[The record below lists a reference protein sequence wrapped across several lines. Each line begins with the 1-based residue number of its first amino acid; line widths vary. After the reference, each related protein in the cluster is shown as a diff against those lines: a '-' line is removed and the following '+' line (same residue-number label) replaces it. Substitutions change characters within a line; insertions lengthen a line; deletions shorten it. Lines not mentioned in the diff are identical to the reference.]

1 MPEFMTPAVLLLWL
15 LVPAFLILY
24 IWVSARKNKRG
35 MRFTNTGVLAAV
47 VPRQSQWVR
56 HLAVALSLIALT
68 ALVGAA
74 ARPLGV
80 EKVPRE
86 RATIILVMDI
96 SQSMQAVD
104 VRPTRVQ
111 AAKQAATSFVKS
123 LPAGFNV
130 SIVALWG
137 TPNIAVPP
145 TVDRG
150 AVERVINAL
159 QLKDSTAIGDG
170 ILVALQSLEQ
180 APKGE
185 DGSVAPGAIV
195 LLSDGQNTA
204 GSDPGAAAAAAKEKN
219 VPVFTIAY
227 GTPMGYVDI
236 DGRREPVPP
245 DTQLLQQ
252 IANSTGGAAYTAES
266 VGQLDDVYRRVRSEV
281 GSEEVKKEITASWA
295 LYGLVA
301 AGLAALGAV
310 LLGARKL

>member
-1 MPEFMTPAVLLLWL
+1 MPEFMTPAVLLLWI
-15 LVPAFLILY
+15 LVPVLLILY
-24 IWVSARKNKRG
+24 IWISANKSKRG

-47 VPRQSQWVR
+47 VPKQSQVVR

-68 ALVGAA
+68 ALVGAS
-74 ARPLGV
+74 ARPQGIDH
-80 EKVPRE
+80 VPRE
-86 RATIILVMDI
+86 RATVVVVMDV
-96 SQSMQAVD
+96 SQSMQAID
-104 VRPTRVQ
+104 VRPTRIE
-111 AAKQAATSFVKS
+111 AAKQAAVTFIKS
-123 LPAGFNV
+123 LPSGFNV

-137 TPNIAVPP
+137 SPNIAAAP
-145 TVDRG
+145 TTDRG
-150 AVERVINAL
+150 AIERVINAL

-170 ILVALQSLEQ
+170 IQTALKALEQ

-195 LLSDGQNTA
+195 LLSDGQNTS
-204 GSDPGAAAAAAKEKN
+204 GSDPGGAAAEAKSKN

-227 GTPMGYVDI
+227 GTAAGYVDL

-245 DTQLLQQ
+245 DTQLLKQ
-252 IANSTGGAAYTAES
+252 IADASGGAAYTAES
-266 VGQLDDVYRRVRSEV
+266 AGQLEDVYRRVKSDV
-281 GSEEVKKEITASWA
+281 GTEEVKREITANWA